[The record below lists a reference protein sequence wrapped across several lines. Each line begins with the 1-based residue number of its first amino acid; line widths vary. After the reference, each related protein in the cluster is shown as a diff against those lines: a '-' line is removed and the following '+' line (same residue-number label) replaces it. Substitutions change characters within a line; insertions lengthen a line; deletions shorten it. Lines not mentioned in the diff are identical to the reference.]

1 MDGLPQP
8 PGNGYALLNA
18 LDRFRADMRED
29 FSDLRDEARSD
40 IHDLEVRL
48 MAAIADNR
56 RALTDYSTTQG
67 ELHRAE
73 RNETEA
79 AFAESKRAHVRFDEF
94 IATSKLS
101 QARRDGALGATRYV
115 VELLASNASAL
126 VRIAMAS
133 GLAAWLASGSIHIS
147 LGT

>member
-1 MDGLPQP
+1 MASEPTN
-8 PGNGYALLNA
+8 GNGTRLGLADVVALL
-18 LDRFRADMRED
+18 RED
-29 FSDLRDEARSD
+29 GAASERRAQRDLVA
-40 IHDLEVRL
+40 LEVRL